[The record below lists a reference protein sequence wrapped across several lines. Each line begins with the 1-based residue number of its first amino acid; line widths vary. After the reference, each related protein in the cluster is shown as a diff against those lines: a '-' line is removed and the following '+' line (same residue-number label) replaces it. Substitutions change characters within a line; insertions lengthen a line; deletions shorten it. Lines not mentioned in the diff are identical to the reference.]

1 MDGTA
6 ALELDYDQ
14 TTKLIHGFQD
24 LRTKM
29 LAFVPTITGTA
40 VGLLGEARPATELL
54 GIALLGLVATVGIF
68 VYELRNAQLYDAAV
82 QRAKE
87 LERQLGF
94 PTVQGLQGA
103 GGVLAAPSGRWF
115 AQQRGWALVYSAA
128 IAGWSY
134 LAAWGFLLWML
145 VDSAQTIAAVAG
157 IVVGFLVALA
167 LEWFKPGG

>member
-1 MDGTA
+1 MEEAG

-14 TTKLIHGFQD
+14 TTKLVHGFQD

-87 LERQLGF
+87 LERLLGF
-94 PTVQGLQGA
+94 PTVQGLQGP
-103 GGVLAAPSGRWF
+103 GGVLASPSSWY

-134 LAAWGFLLWML
+134 LALWGFLLWML
-145 VDSAQTIAAVAG
+145 VDGAQTIAAVAG
-157 IVVGFLVALA
+157 IAVGFLVAIA
-167 LEWFKPGG
+167 LEWLRPRG